1 MQVFRLGCV
10 FDIMPGIIGEDG
22 CVARGEIKGARVA
35 FPDEDGCAGVAGLE
49 VQPFG
54 GLRGGGELTRAK

>member
-1 MQVFRLGCV
+1 
-10 FDIMPGIIGEDG
+10 MPGIIGEDG